1 VFDFNRDS
9 EALKTSYDLFAD
21 LSKCIA
27 AECSMLRV
35 PDCCILVLS
44 SVLLSSSQLS
54 EAEEFNAQYMLNRSG
69 RLHPAARDSSTGHKP
84 RSHDMTCSG
93 R

>member
-1 VFDFNRDS
+1 M
-9 EALKTSYDLFAD
+9 TSLFAD

-27 AECSMLRV
+27 AKCSMLRV

-54 EAEEFNAQYMLNRSG
+54 VAEEFNAQYMLNRSG
-69 RLHPAARDSSTGHKP
+69 RLHPAARDSSTGHK
-84 RSHDMTCSG
+84 SCGHDVFRKINCLNETSSG
-93 R
+93 YH